1 MKEKQRQQKLKC
13 YCNTCLSK
21 ITSVKNNRYSDPN
34 FFQNH
39 YKILDGKF
47 SNLRFTFLCLEI
59 AGANLKLVSPND
71 VTASLY
77 SST

>member
-1 MKEKQRQQKLKC
+1 MVDKINC
-13 YCNTCLSK
+13 YILVLALV
-21 ITSVKNNRYSDPN
+21 ISD
-34 FFQNH
+34 